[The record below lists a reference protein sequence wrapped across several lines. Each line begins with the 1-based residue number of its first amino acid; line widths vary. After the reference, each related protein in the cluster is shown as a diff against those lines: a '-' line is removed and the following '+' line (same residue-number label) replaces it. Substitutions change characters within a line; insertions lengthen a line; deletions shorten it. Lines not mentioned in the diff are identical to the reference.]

1 MIDETILDKVC
12 PVPSEEEC
20 MEDIAYELEEKGFV
34 INNFNKGGVFYTLAR
49 ILIFIYLDIKN
60 LGRTIINNLYTSHAE
75 GDWLEIKAADYSKIR
90 NEAIKTKGYVTI
102 YREDYDYSLQIKKG
116 HMFKTHPDQNGKE
129 LKYYALEDTVI
140 VAGDSS
146 GKVLV
151 EAENTGIGY
160 NVAPGK
166 INVSMIHLEGVSS
179 VANEEGWLQRE
190 GTEIEDLENLRARCK
205 GSWSELAELTTDAK
219 IKNVAMGVNGVID
232 VQIDS
237 QHPRGQGTADIIVTG
252 VNGTATQQLLD
263 DVEAATSYL
272 KGNYD
277 DFLYK
282 SSVVFPQNI
291 TLVIYLDKYAATDGV
306 KEIAENIINNEMQLV
321 NRNEKNCLYLDDLR
335 YALKGSIKNYKRAVF
350 SNPIEDVELEND
362 KVVVLG
368 TLNIDVRNVGGA

>member
-20 MEDIAYELEEKGFV
+20 MEEIAYELKEKGFI
-34 INNFNKGGVFYTLAR
+34 INNFNKGGIFYTLAR

-75 GDWLEIKAADYSKIR
+75 GDWLEIKATDYSKVR
-90 NEAIKTKGYVTI
+90 VEATKAKGYVTI
-102 YREDYDYSLQIKKG
+102 YREDYDFTLQVKKG
-116 HMFKTHPDQNGKE
+116 HMFKTLPNQNGKE
-129 LKYYALEDTVI
+129 LKYYVLEDTVI
-140 VAGDSS
+140 NAGTSS

-151 EAENTGIGY
+151 EAEYTGVEY

-166 INVSMIHLEGVSS
+166 INISMIHLEGVSS
-179 VANEEGWLQRE
+179 VKNEGGWLQKE
-190 GTEIEDLENLRARCK
+190 GTEIEDLENLRTRCK
-205 GSWSELAELTTDAK
+205 GAWSELAELTTDAK
-219 IKNVAMGVNGVID
+219 LKNVAMGVSGVID

-252 VNGTATQQLLD
+252 INGTATQQLLN

-282 SSVVFPQNI
+282 SSVVHSQDI
-291 TLVIYLDKYAATDGV
+291 TSIIYIDKYAATEGV
-306 KEIAENIINNEMQLV
+306 KETAENIINREMQLV
-321 NRNEKNCLYLDDLR
+321 NRSEKNCLYLDDLR
-335 YALKGSIKNYKRAVF
+335 YALKSSIKDYKRAVF
-350 SNPIEDVELEND
+350 TNPVEDIELEND
-362 KVVVLG
+362 KVIVIG
-368 TLNIDVRNVGGA
+368 TLNVEVRNVGGI